1 MKILIC
7 DNLNQEVYRELETI
21 GDCLDISKSDS
32 KEKDLTDHIKDSEI
46 VVIRS
51 ATKLTKEVLDNAEKL
66 KIIARCGVGVDNV
79 DLEFAKSKN
88 IFVTNSPSANLIS
101 VVELT
106 VALIISASRKLSLAD
121 AHLKNGQWNR
131 SEFLGYE
138 LYGKTLGIVGFG
150 KAGRLVAERMKS
162 FGMSIVFYD
171 PYVTDWNGS
180 EESLELDDLLRTADV
195 VSIHVIKTKDTEN
208 LISKDKLDL
217 LKQNSI
223 IVNTSRGG
231 VLDEEYLM
239 ALLESEKIFGAGLD
253 VYSDE
258 PPENVDRYNGLNLV
272 TTPHIG
278 ASTNEA
284 QLKAG
289 LETIENIKKI
299 LAGDESVALQI

>member
-7 DNLNQEVYRELETI
+7 DNLNQQVYKELEKI
-21 GDCLDISKSDS
+21 GDCLDISKSTS
-32 KEKDLTDHIKDSEI
+32 KEEDLTNHIKDCEI

-51 ATKLTKEVLDNAEKL
+51 ATQLTKEVLDNAEQL
-66 KIIARCGVGVDNV
+66 KIIARCGVGVDNI
-79 DLEFAKSKN
+79 DLDFAKSKN

-106 VALIISASRKLSLAD
+106 VALIINASRKLSLAD
-121 AHLKNGQWNR
+121 SHLKNSEWNR

-138 LYGKTLGIVGFG
+138 LYGKTLGVVGFG
-150 KAGRLVAERMKS
+150 KAGRLVADRMKS

-171 PYVTDWNGS
+171 PYVKDWNGS
-180 EESLELDDLLRTADV
+180 EESLELDDLLRTADI

-208 LISKDKLDL
+208 LLSKDKLDL
-217 LKQNSI
+217 LKPSSI

-231 VLDEEYLM
+231 VLDEDYLFE
-239 ALLESEKIFGAGLD
+239 LLESEKIFGAGLD
-253 VYSDE
+253 VYSNE
-258 PPENVDRYNGLNLV
+258 PPENVERYNGLNLV

-278 ASTNEA
+278 ASTHEA

-289 LETIENIKKI
+289 LETVENIRKI
-299 LAGDESVALQI
+299 LAGDESVAL

>member
-7 DNLNQEVYRELETI
+7 DNLNQQVYKELETI
-21 GDCLDISKSDS
+21 GDCVDISKSNSRD
-32 KEKDLTDHIKDSEI
+32 KDLANHIKDCEI

-51 ATKLTKEVLDNAEKL
+51 ATKLTKEVLDKAEQL
-66 KIIARCGVGVDNV
+66 KIIARCGVGIDNV
-79 DLEFAKSKN
+79 DLDFAKSKS

-106 VALIISASRKLSLAD
+106 VALIISVSRKLSLAD
-121 AHLKNGQWNR
+121 SHLKKGEWNR
-131 SEFLGYE
+131 SQFLGNE

-180 EESLELDDLLRTADV
+180 EESIKLDDLLRTADV

-208 LISKDKLDL
+208 LISKDMLDL
-217 LKQNSI
+217 LKPSSVI
-223 IVNTSRGG
+223 INTSRGG
-231 VLDEEYLM
+231 VLDEDYLFE
-239 ALLESEKIFGAGLD
+239 LLESEKIFGAGLD
-253 VYSDE
+253 VYSNE
-258 PPENVDRYNGLNLV
+258 PPKNVDRYNGLNLI

-299 LAGDESVALQI
+299 LAGDESVAL

>member
-7 DNLNQEVYRELETI
+7 DNLNQQVYKELETI
-21 GDCLDISKSDS
+21 GDCLDISKSAS
-32 KEKDLTDHIKDSEI
+32 KDEELASHIKDSEI

-51 ATKLTKEVLDNAEKL
+51 ATKLTKEVLDKAEHL
-66 KIIARCGVGVDNV
+66 KIIARCGVGIDNV
-79 DLEFAKSKN
+79 DLDFAKSKN

-121 AHLKNGQWNR
+121 SHLKKGEWNR

-150 KAGRLVAERMKS
+150 KAGRLVADRMKS

-180 EESLELDDLLRTADV
+180 EESIELDDLLRTADV

-208 LISKDKLDL
+208 LISKDMLDL
-217 LKQNSI
+217 LKPSSI

-231 VLDEEYLM
+231 VLDEDYLIE
-239 ALLESEKIFGAGLD
+239 LLESEKIFGAGLD
-253 VYSDE
+253 VYLNE

-299 LAGDESVALQI
+299 LAGDESVAL

>member
-7 DNLNQEVYRELETI
+7 DNLNQQVYKELETI
-21 GDCLDISKSDS
+21 GDCFDISKSAS
-32 KEKDLTDHIKDSEI
+32 KDEDLANHIKDSEI

-51 ATKLTKEVLDNAEKL
+51 ATKLTKEVLDKAEQL
-66 KIIARCGVGVDNV
+66 KIIARCGVGIDNV
-79 DLEFAKSKN
+79 DLDFAKSKN
-88 IFVTNSPSANLIS
+88 IFVTNAPSANLIS

-121 AHLKNGQWNR
+121 SHLKKGEWNR

-150 KAGRLVAERMKS
+150 KAGRLVADRMKS

-180 EESLELDDLLRTADV
+180 EESVELDDLLRTADV

-208 LISKDKLDL
+208 LISKDMLDL
-217 LKQNSI
+217 LKPSSI

-231 VLDEEYLM
+231 VLDEDYLFE
-239 ALLESEKIFGAGLD
+239 LLESEKIFGAGLD
-253 VYSDE
+253 VFLNE

-289 LETIENIKKI
+289 LETVENIKKI
-299 LAGDESVALQI
+299 LAGDESVAL

>member
-7 DNLNQEVYRELETI
+7 DNLNQQVYKELETI
-21 GDCLDISKSDS
+21 GDCVDISKSNS
-32 KEKDLTDHIKDSEI
+32 KDKDLANHIKDCEI

-51 ATKLTKEVLDNAEKL
+51 ATKLTKEVLDKAEQL
-66 KIIARCGVGVDNV
+66 KIIARCGVGIDNV
-79 DLEFAKSKN
+79 DLDFAKSKN

-106 VALIISASRKLSLAD
+106 VALIISVSRKLSLAD
-121 AHLKNGQWNR
+121 SHLKKGEWNR
-131 SEFLGYE
+131 SQFLGNE

-180 EESLELDDLLRTADV
+180 EESIKLDDLLRTADV

-208 LISKDKLDL
+208 LISKDMLDL
-217 LKQNSI
+217 LKPSSVI
-223 IVNTSRGG
+223 INTSRGG
-231 VLDEEYLM
+231 VLDEDYLFE
-239 ALLESEKIFGAGLD
+239 LLESEKIFGAGLD
-253 VYSDE
+253 VYSNE
-258 PPENVDRYNGLNLV
+258 PPKNVDRYNGLNLV

-299 LAGDESVALQI
+299 FAGDESVAL

>member
-7 DNLNQEVYRELETI
+7 DNLNQQVYKELETI
-21 GDCLDISKSDS
+21 GDCLDVSKSAS
-32 KEKDLTDHIKDSEI
+32 KDEDLANHIKDSEI

-51 ATKLTKEVLDNAEKL
+51 ATKLTKEVLDKAEQL
-66 KIIARCGVGVDNV
+66 KIIARCGVGIDNV
-79 DLEFAKSKN
+79 DLDFAKSKS

-106 VALIISASRKLSLAD
+106 VALIISVSRKLSLAD
-121 AHLKNGQWNR
+121 SHLKKGEWNR
-131 SEFLGYE
+131 SQFLGNE

-180 EESLELDDLLRTADV
+180 EESIKLDDLLRTADV

-208 LISKDKLDL
+208 LISKDMLDL
-217 LKQNSI
+217 LKPSSI
-223 IVNTSRGG
+223 IINTSRGG
-231 VLDEEYLM
+231 VLDEDYLFE
-239 ALLESEKIFGAGLD
+239 LLETEKIFGAGLD
-253 VYSDE
+253 VYSNE
-258 PPENVDRYNGLNLV
+258 PPKNVDRYNGLNLV

-299 LAGDESVALQI
+299 LAGDESVAL

>member
-7 DNLNQEVYRELETI
+7 DNLNQQVYKELETI
-21 GDCLDISKSDS
+21 GDCFDISKSAS
-32 KEKDLTDHIKDSEI
+32 KDEDLANHIKDSEI

-51 ATKLTKEVLDNAEKL
+51 ATKLTKEVLDKAEQL
-66 KIIARCGVGVDNV
+66 KIIARCGVGIDNV
-79 DLEFAKSKN
+79 DLDFAKSKS
-88 IFVTNSPSANLIS
+88 IFVTNSPSANLIY

-106 VALIISASRKLSLAD
+106 VALIISVSRKLSLAD
-121 AHLKNGQWNR
+121 SHLKKGEWNR
-131 SEFLGYE
+131 SQFLGNE

-180 EESLELDDLLRTADV
+180 EESIKLDDLLRTADV

-208 LISKDKLDL
+208 LISKDMLDL
-217 LKQNSI
+217 LKPSSVI
-223 IVNTSRGG
+223 INTSRGG
-231 VLDEEYLM
+231 VLDEDYLFE
-239 ALLESEKIFGAGLD
+239 LLESEKIFGAGLD
-253 VYSDE
+253 VYSNE
-258 PPENVDRYNGLNLV
+258 PPKNVDRYNGLNLV

-299 LAGDESVALQI
+299 LAGDESVAL

>member
-7 DNLNQEVYRELETI
+7 DNLNQQVYKELESI
-21 GDCLDISKSDS
+21 GDCVDISKSNS
-32 KEKDLTDHIKDSEI
+32 KDKDLANHIKDCEI

-51 ATKLTKEVLDNAEKL
+51 STKLTKEVLDKAEQL
-66 KIIARCGVGVDNV
+66 KIIARCGVGIDNV
-79 DLEFAKSKN
+79 DLDFAKSKN

-106 VALIISASRKLSLAD
+106 VALIISVSRKLSLAD
-121 AHLKNGQWNR
+121 SHLKKGEWNR
-131 SEFLGYE
+131 SQFLGNE

-171 PYVTDWNGS
+171 PYVTDWKGS
-180 EESLELDDLLRTADV
+180 EESIKLDDLLRTADV

-208 LISKDKLDL
+208 LISKDMLDL
-217 LKQNSI
+217 LKPSSVI
-223 IVNTSRGG
+223 INTSRGG
-231 VLDEEYLM
+231 VLDEDYLFE
-239 ALLESEKIFGAGLD
+239 LLESEKIFGAGLD
-253 VYSDE
+253 VYSNE
-258 PPENVDRYNGLNLV
+258 PPKNVDRYNGLNLV

-299 LAGDESVALQI
+299 LAGDESVAL

>member
-7 DNLNQEVYRELETI
+7 DNLNQQVYKELETI
-21 GDCLDISKSDS
+21 GDCFDISKSAS
-32 KEKDLTDHIKDSEI
+32 KDEDLANHIKDSEI

-51 ATKLTKEVLDNAEKL
+51 ATKLTKEVLDKAEQL
-66 KIIARCGVGVDNV
+66 KIIARCGVGIDNV
-79 DLEFAKSKN
+79 DLDFAKSKN

-121 AHLKNGQWNR
+121 SHLKKGEWNR
-131 SEFLGYE
+131 SEFLGNE

-150 KAGRLVAERMKS
+150 KAGRLVADRMKS

-180 EESLELDDLLRTADV
+180 EESVKLDDLLRTADV

-208 LISKDKLDL
+208 LISKDMLDL
-217 LKQNSI
+217 LKPSSI

-231 VLDEEYLM
+231 VLDEDYLFE
-239 ALLESEKIFGAGLD
+239 LLESEKIFGAGLD
-253 VYSDE
+253 VYSNE

-299 LAGDESVALQI
+299 LAGDESVAL

>member
-7 DNLNQEVYRELETI
+7 DNLNQQVYKELETI
-21 GDCLDISKSDS
+21 GDCFDISKSAS
-32 KEKDLTDHIKDSEI
+32 KDEDLANHIKDSEI

-51 ATKLTKEVLDNAEKL
+51 ATKLTKEVLDKAEQL
-66 KIIARCGVGVDNV
+66 KIIARCGVGIDNV
-79 DLEFAKSKN
+79 DLDFAKSKN
-88 IFVTNSPSANLIS
+88 IFVTNAPSANLIS

-121 AHLKNGQWNR
+121 SHLKKGEWNR

-150 KAGRLVAERMKS
+150 KAGRLVADRMKS

-180 EESLELDDLLRTADV
+180 EESIELDDLLRTADV

-208 LISKDKLDL
+208 LISKDMLDL
-217 LKQNSI
+217 LKPSSI

-231 VLDEEYLM
+231 VLDEEYLFE
-239 ALLESEKIFGAGLD
+239 LLESEKIFGAGLD
-253 VYSDE
+253 VYSNE
-258 PPENVDRYNGLNLV
+258 PPENVDRYNGFNLV

-299 LAGDESVALQI
+299 LAGDESVAL

>member
-7 DNLNQEVYRELETI
+7 DNLNQQVYKELETI
-21 GDCLDISKSDS
+21 GDCFDISKSAS
-32 KEKDLTDHIKDSEI
+32 KDEDLANHIKESEI

-51 ATKLTKEVLDNAEKL
+51 ATKLTKEVLDKAEQL
-66 KIIARCGVGVDNV
+66 KIIARCGVGIDNV
-79 DLEFAKSKN
+79 DLDFAKSKN
-88 IFVTNSPSANLIS
+88 IFVTNAPSANLIS

-121 AHLKNGQWNR
+121 SHLKKGEWNR

-150 KAGRLVAERMKS
+150 KAGRLVADRMKS

-180 EESLELDDLLRTADV
+180 EESVELDDLLRTADV

-208 LISKDKLDL
+208 LISKDMLDL
-217 LKQNSI
+217 LKPSSI

-231 VLDEEYLM
+231 VLDEDYLFE
-239 ALLESEKIFGAGLD
+239 LLKSEKIFGAGLD
-253 VYSDE
+253 VYSNE

-299 LAGDESVALQI
+299 LAGDESVAL

>member
-7 DNLNQEVYRELETI
+7 DNLNQQVYKELETI
-21 GDCLDISKSDS
+21 GDCLDISKSAS
-32 KEKDLTDHIKDSEI
+32 KDEDLANHIKDSEI

-51 ATKLTKEVLDNAEKL
+51 ATKLTKEVLDKTEQL
-66 KIIARCGVGVDNV
+66 KIIARCGVGIDNI
-79 DLEFAKSKN
+79 DLDFAKSKN
-88 IFVTNSPSANLIS
+88 IFVTNAPSANLIS

-121 AHLKNGQWNR
+121 SHLKKGEWNR
-131 SEFLGYE
+131 SEFLGYQ

-150 KAGRLVAERMKS
+150 KAGRLVADRMKS

-180 EESLELDDLLRTADV
+180 EESVELDDLLRTADV

-208 LISKDKLDL
+208 LISKDMLDL
-217 LKQNSI
+217 LKPSSI

-231 VLDEEYLM
+231 VLDEDYLFE
-239 ALLESEKIFGAGLD
+239 LLESEKIFGAGLD
-253 VYSDE
+253 VYSNE

-299 LAGDESVALQI
+299 LAGDESVAL

>member
-7 DNLNQEVYRELETI
+7 DNLNQQVYKELETI
-21 GDCLDISKSDS
+21 GDCVDISKSNS
-32 KEKDLTDHIKDSEI
+32 KDKDLANHIKDCEI

-51 ATKLTKEVLDNAEKL
+51 ATKLTKEVLDKAEQL
-66 KIIARCGVGVDNV
+66 KIIARCGVGIDNV
-79 DLEFAKSKN
+79 DLDFAKSKS
-88 IFVTNSPSANLIS
+88 ISVTNSPSANLIS

-106 VALIISASRKLSLAD
+106 VALIISVSRKLSLAD
-121 AHLKNGQWNR
+121 SHLKKGEWNR
-131 SEFLGYE
+131 SQFLGNE

-180 EESLELDDLLRTADV
+180 EESIKLDDLLRTADV

-208 LISKDKLDL
+208 LISKDMLDL
-217 LKQNSI
+217 LKPSSVI
-223 IVNTSRGG
+223 INTSRGG
-231 VLDEEYLM
+231 VLDEDYLFE
-239 ALLESEKIFGAGLD
+239 LLESEKIFGAGLD
-253 VYSDE
+253 VYSNE
-258 PPENVDRYNGLNLV
+258 PPKNVDRYNGLNLV

-299 LAGDESVALQI
+299 LAGDESVAL

>member
-7 DNLNQEVYRELETI
+7 DNLNQQVYKELETI
-21 GDCLDISKSDS
+21 GDCVDISKSNSRD
-32 KEKDLTDHIKDSEI
+32 KDLANHIKDCEI

-51 ATKLTKEVLDNAEKL
+51 ATKLTKEVLDKAEQL
-66 KIIARCGVGVDNV
+66 KIIARCGVGIDNV
-79 DLEFAKSKN
+79 DLDFAKSKS
-88 IFVTNSPSANLIS
+88 IFVTNSPTANLIS

-106 VALIISASRKLSLAD
+106 VALIISVSRKLSLAD
-121 AHLKNGQWNR
+121 SHLKKGEWNR
-131 SEFLGYE
+131 SQFLGNE

-171 PYVTDWNGS
+171 PYVTAWNGS
-180 EESLELDDLLRTADV
+180 EESMKLDVLLRTADV

-208 LISKDKLDL
+208 LISKDMLDL
-217 LKQNSI
+217 LKPSSVI
-223 IVNTSRGG
+223 INTSRGG
-231 VLDEEYLM
+231 VLDEDYLFE
-239 ALLESEKIFGAGLD
+239 LLESEKIFGAGLD
-253 VYSDE
+253 VYSNE
-258 PPENVDRYNGLNLV
+258 PPKNVDRYNGLNLV

-299 LAGDESVALQI
+299 LAGDESVAL

>member
-7 DNLNQEVYRELETI
+7 DNLNQQVYKELETI
-21 GDCLDISKSDS
+21 GDCVDISKSNSRD
-32 KEKDLTDHIKDSEI
+32 KDLANHIKDCEI

-51 ATKLTKEVLDNAEKL
+51 ATKLTKEVLDKAEQL
-66 KIIARCGVGVDNV
+66 KIIARCGVGIDNV
-79 DLEFAKSKN
+79 DLDFAKSKS

-106 VALIISASRKLSLAD
+106 VALIISVSRKLSLAD
-121 AHLKNGQWNR
+121 SHLKKGEWNR
-131 SEFLGYE
+131 SQFLGYE

-180 EESLELDDLLRTADV
+180 EESIKLDDLLRTADV

-208 LISKDKLDL
+208 LISKDMLDL
-217 LKQNSI
+217 LKPSSVI
-223 IVNTSRGG
+223 INTSRGG
-231 VLDEEYLM
+231 VLDEDYLFE
-239 ALLESEKIFGAGLD
+239 LLESEKIFGAGLD
-253 VYSDE
+253 VYSNE
-258 PPENVDRYNGLNLV
+258 PPKNVDRYNGLNLV

-299 LAGDESVALQI
+299 LAGDESVAL

>member
-7 DNLNQEVYRELETI
+7 DNLNQQVYKELETI
-21 GDCLDISKSDS
+21 GDCVDISKSNSRD
-32 KEKDLTDHIKDSEI
+32 KDLANHIKDSEI

-51 ATKLTKEVLDNAEKL
+51 ATKLTKEVLDKAEQL
-66 KIIARCGVGVDNV
+66 KIIARCGVGIDNV
-79 DLEFAKSKN
+79 DLDFAKSKN
-88 IFVTNSPSANLIS
+88 IFVTNAPSANLIS

-106 VALIISASRKLSLAD
+106 VALIVSASRKLSLAD
-121 AHLKNGQWNR
+121 SHLKKGEWNR
-131 SEFLGYE
+131 SQFLGYE

-150 KAGRLVAERMKS
+150 KAGRLVADRMKS

-180 EESLELDDLLRTADV
+180 EESVELDDLLRTADV
-195 VSIHVIKTKDTEN
+195 VTIHVIKTKDTEN
-208 LISKDKLDL
+208 LISKDMLDL
-217 LKQNSI
+217 LKPSSI

-231 VLDEEYLM
+231 VLDEDYLFE
-239 ALLESEKIFGAGLD
+239 LLESEKIFGAGLD
-253 VYSDE
+253 VYSNE
-258 PPENVDRYNGLNLV
+258 PPKNVDQYNGLNLV

-299 LAGDESVALQI
+299 LAGDESVAL

>member
-7 DNLNQEVYRELETI
+7 DNLNQQVYKELETI
-21 GDCLDISKSDS
+21 GDCLDISKSTS
-32 KEKDLTDHIKDSEI
+32 KDEDLDNHIKDSEI

-51 ATKLTKEVLDNAEKL
+51 ATKLTKEVLDKAEQL
-66 KIIARCGVGVDNV
+66 KIIARCGVGIDNV
-79 DLEFAKSKN
+79 DLDFAKSKN
-88 IFVTNSPSANLIS
+88 IFVTNAPSANLIS

-121 AHLKNGQWNR
+121 SHLKKGEWNR

-150 KAGRLVAERMKS
+150 KAGRLVADRMKS

-180 EESLELDDLLRTADV
+180 EESVELDDLLRTADV

-208 LISKDKLDL
+208 LISKDMLDL
-217 LKQNSI
+217 LKPSSI

-231 VLDEEYLM
+231 VLDEDYLFE
-239 ALLESEKIFGAGLD
+239 LLESEKIFGAGLD
-253 VYSDE
+253 VYSNE
-258 PPENVDRYNGLNLV
+258 PPKNVDRYNGLNLV

-299 LAGDESVALQI
+299 LAGDESVAL

>member
-7 DNLNQEVYRELETI
+7 DNLNQHVYKELETI
-21 GDCLDISKSDS
+21 GDCLDISKSAS
-32 KEKDLTDHIKDSEI
+32 KDEDLANHIKDSEI
-46 VVIRS
+46 VLIRS
-51 ATKLTKEVLDNAEKL
+51 ATKLTKEVLVKAEKL
-66 KIIARCGVGVDNV
+66 KIIARCGVGIDNV
-79 DLEFAKSKN
+79 DLDFAKSKN
-88 IFVTNSPSANLIS
+88 IFVTNAPSANLIS

-121 AHLKNGQWNR
+121 SHLKKGEWNR

-150 KAGRLVAERMKS
+150 KAGRLVADRMKS

-180 EESLELDDLLRTADV
+180 EESVELDELLRTADV
-195 VSIHVIKTKDTEN
+195 VSIHVIKSKDTEN
-208 LISKDKLDL
+208 LISKDMLDL
-217 LKQNSI
+217 LKPSSI

-231 VLDEEYLM
+231 VLDEDYLFE
-239 ALLESEKIFGAGLD
+239 LLESEKIFGAGLD
-253 VYSDE
+253 VYSNE
-258 PPENVDRYNGLNLV
+258 PPKNVDRYNGLNLV

-299 LAGDESVALQI
+299 LAGDDSVAL

>member
-7 DNLNQEVYRELETI
+7 DNLNQQVYKELETI
-21 GDCLDISKSDS
+21 GDCLDISKSSS
-32 KEKDLTDHIKDSEI
+32 KEEDLVYHIKDCEI

-51 ATKLTKEVLDNAEKL
+51 ATKLTKEVLDKAEQL
-66 KIIARCGVGVDNV
+66 KIIARCGVGIDNV
-79 DLEFAKSKN
+79 DLDFAKSKN
-88 IFVTNSPSANLIS
+88 IFVTNAPSANLIS

-121 AHLKNGQWNR
+121 SHLKNGEWNR
-131 SEFLGYE
+131 SEFLGFE

-180 EESLELDDLLRTADV
+180 EESIELDDLLRTADV

-208 LISKDKLDL
+208 LISKDMLDL
-217 LKQNSI
+217 LKPSSI

-231 VLDEEYLM
+231 VLDEDYLFE
-239 ALLESEKIFGAGLD
+239 LLESEKIFGAGLD
-253 VYSDE
+253 VYSNE

-299 LAGDESVALQI
+299 LAGDESVAL

>member
-7 DNLNQEVYRELETI
+7 DNLNQQVYKELETI
-21 GDCLDISKSDS
+21 GDCFDISKSAS
-32 KEKDLTDHIKDSEI
+32 KDEDLANHIKDSEV

-51 ATKLTKEVLDNAEKL
+51 ATKLTKEVLDKAEQL
-66 KIIARCGVGVDNV
+66 KIIARCGVGIDNV
-79 DLEFAKSKN
+79 DLDFAKSKN
-88 IFVTNSPSANLIS
+88 IFVTNAPSANLIS

-121 AHLKNGQWNR
+121 SHLKKGEWNR

-150 KAGRLVAERMKS
+150 KAGRLVADRMKS

-180 EESLELDDLLRTADV
+180 EESVELDDLLRTADV

-208 LISKDKLDL
+208 LISKDMLDL
-217 LKQNSI
+217 LKPSSI

-231 VLDEEYLM
+231 VLDEDYLFE
-239 ALLESEKIFGAGLD
+239 LLESEKIFGAGLD
-253 VYSDE
+253 VYSNE
-258 PPENVDRYNGLNLV
+258 PPENADRYNGLNLV

-289 LETIENIKKI
+289 LETIKNIKKI
-299 LAGDESVALQI
+299 IAGDESVAL

>member
-7 DNLNQEVYRELETI
+7 DNLNQQVYKELETI
-21 GDCLDISKSDS
+21 GDCVDISKSNSRD
-32 KEKDLTDHIKDSEI
+32 KDLANHIKDCEI

-51 ATKLTKEVLDNAEKL
+51 ATKLTKEVLDKAEQL
-66 KIIARCGVGVDNV
+66 KIIARCGVGIDNV
-79 DLEFAKSKN
+79 DLDFAKSKS

-106 VALIISASRKLSLAD
+106 VALIISVSRKLSLAD
-121 AHLKNGQWNR
+121 SHLKKGEWNR
-131 SEFLGYE
+131 SQFLGNE

-180 EESLELDDLLRTADV
+180 EESIKLDDLLRTADV

-208 LISKDKLDL
+208 LISKDMLDL
-217 LKQNSI
+217 LKPSSVI
-223 IVNTSRGG
+223 INTSRGG
-231 VLDEEYLM
+231 VLDEDYLFE
-239 ALLESEKIFGAGLD
+239 LLESEKIFGAGLD
-253 VYSDE
+253 VYSNE
-258 PPENVDRYNGLNLV
+258 PPKNVDRYNGLNLV

-299 LAGDESVALQI
+299 LAGDGSVAL

>member
-7 DNLNQEVYRELETI
+7 DNLNQQVYKELETI
-21 GDCLDISKSDS
+21 GDCVDISKSNSRD
-32 KEKDLTDHIKDSEI
+32 KDLANHIKDCEI

-51 ATKLTKEVLDNAEKL
+51 ATKLTKEVLDKAEQL
-66 KIIARCGVGVDNV
+66 KIIARCGVGIDNV
-79 DLEFAKSKN
+79 DLDFAKSKS

-106 VALIISASRKLSLAD
+106 VALIISVSRKLSLAD
-121 AHLKNGQWNR
+121 SHLKKGEWNR
-131 SEFLGYE
+131 SQFLGNE

-150 KAGRLVAERMKS
+150 KAGRLVEERMKS

-180 EESLELDDLLRTADV
+180 EESIKLDDLLRTADV

-208 LISKDKLDL
+208 LISKDMLDL
-217 LKQNSI
+217 LKPSSI
-223 IVNTSRGG
+223 IINTSRGG
-231 VLDEEYLM
+231 VLDEDYLLE
-239 ALLESEKIFGAGLD
+239 LLESEKIFGAGLD
-253 VYSDE
+253 VYSNE
-258 PPENVDRYNGLNLV
+258 PPKNVDRYNGLNLV

-299 LAGDESVALQI
+299 LAGDESVAL

>member
-7 DNLNQEVYRELETI
+7 DNLNQQVYKELETI
-21 GDCLDISKSDS
+21 GDCFDISKSAS
-32 KEKDLTDHIKDSEI
+32 KDEDLANHIKDSEI

-51 ATKLTKEVLDNAEKL
+51 ATKLTKEVLDKAEQL
-66 KIIARCGVGVDNV
+66 KIIARCGVGIDNV
-79 DLEFAKSKN
+79 DLDFAKSKN
-88 IFVTNSPSANLIS
+88 IFVTNAPSANLIS

-106 VALIISASRKLSLAD
+106 VALIISTSRKLSLAD
-121 AHLKNGQWNR
+121 SHLKKGEWNR

-150 KAGRLVAERMKS
+150 KAGRLVADRMKS

-180 EESLELDDLLRTADV
+180 EESVELDDLLRTADV

-208 LISKDKLDL
+208 LISKDMLDL
-217 LKQNSI
+217 LKPSSI

-231 VLDEEYLM
+231 VLDEDYLFE
-239 ALLESEKIFGAGLD
+239 LLESEKIFGAGLD
-253 VYSDE
+253 VYSNE

-299 LAGDESVALQI
+299 LAGDESVAL

>member
-7 DNLNQEVYRELETI
+7 DNLNQQVYKELKTI
-21 GDCLDISKSDS
+21 GDCFDISKSAS
-32 KEKDLTDHIKDSEI
+32 KDEDLANHIKDSEI

-51 ATKLTKEVLDNAEKL
+51 ATKLSKEVLDKAEQL
-66 KIIARCGVGVDNV
+66 KIIARCGVGIDNV
-79 DLEFAKSKN
+79 DLDFAKSKN
-88 IFVTNSPSANLIS
+88 IFVTNAPSANLIS

-121 AHLKNGQWNR
+121 LHLKKGEWNR

-150 KAGRLVAERMKS
+150 KAGRLVADRMKS

-180 EESLELDDLLRTADV
+180 EESVELDNLLRTADV
-195 VSIHVIKTKDTEN
+195 VSIHVIKSKDTEN
-208 LISKDKLDL
+208 LISKDMLDL
-217 LKQNSI
+217 VKPSSI

-231 VLDEEYLM
+231 VLDEDYLFE
-239 ALLESEKIFGAGLD
+239 LLESEKIFGAGLD
-253 VYSDE
+253 VYSNE

-299 LAGDESVALQI
+299 LAGDGSVAL

>member
-7 DNLNQEVYRELETI
+7 DNLNQQVYKELETI
-21 GDCLDISKSDS
+21 GDCVDISKSNS
-32 KEKDLTDHIKDSEI
+32 KDKDLANHIKDCEI

-51 ATKLTKEVLDNAEKL
+51 ATKLTKEVLDKAEQL
-66 KIIARCGVGVDNV
+66 KIIARCGVGIDNV
-79 DLEFAKSKN
+79 DLDFAKSKN

-106 VALIISASRKLSLAD
+106 VALIISVSRKLSLAD
-121 AHLKNGQWNR
+121 SHLKKGEWNR
-131 SEFLGYE
+131 SQFLGNE

-180 EESLELDDLLRTADV
+180 EESIKLDDLLRTADV

-208 LISKDKLDL
+208 LISKDMLDL
-217 LKQNSI
+217 LKPSSI

-231 VLDEEYLM
+231 VLDEDYLFE
-239 ALLESEKIFGAGLD
+239 LLESEKIFGAGLD
-253 VYSDE
+253 VYSNE
-258 PPENVDRYNGLNLV
+258 PPENIDRYNGLNLV

-299 LAGDESVALQI
+299 LAGDDSVAL

>member
-21 GDCLDISKSDS
+21 GDCLDISKSES
-32 KEKDLTDHIKDSEI
+32 KEKDLADHIKDSEI
-46 VVIRS
+46 AVIRS
-51 ATKLTKEVLDNAEKL
+51 ATRLTKEVLDNAEKL

-121 AHLKNGQWNR
+121 SHLKNGQWNR

-180 EESLELDDLLRTADV
+180 EESLDLDDLLKTADV

-253 VYSDE
+253 VYSNE

>member
-7 DNLNQEVYRELETI
+7 DNLNQQVYKELETI
-21 GDCLDISKSDS
+21 GDCLDISKSES
-32 KEKDLTDHIKDSEI
+32 KEKDLADHIKDSEI

-121 AHLKNGQWNR
+121 SHLKNGQWNR

-171 PYVTDWNGS
+171 PYVMDWNGL
-180 EESLELDDLLRTADV
+180 EESLDLDDLLRTADV

-208 LISKDKLDL
+208 LLSKDKLDL

-231 VLDEEYLM
+231 VLDEDYLIE
-239 ALLESEKIFGAGLD
+239 LLESDKIFGAGLD
-253 VYSDE
+253 VYSNE
-258 PPENVDRYNGLNLV
+258 PPENVNRYNGLNLV

-299 LAGDESVALQI
+299 LAGDESVAL

>member
-7 DNLNQEVYRELETI
+7 DNLNQQVYKELETI
-21 GDCLDISKSDS
+21 GDCVDISKSNS
-32 KEKDLTDHIKDSEI
+32 KDKDLANHIKDCEI

-51 ATKLTKEVLDNAEKL
+51 ATKLTKEVLDKAEQL
-66 KIIARCGVGVDNV
+66 KIIARCGVGIDNV
-79 DLEFAKSKN
+79 DLDFAKSKN

-121 AHLKNGQWNR
+121 LHLKKGEWNR
-131 SEFLGYE
+131 SQFLGYE

-162 FGMSIVFYD
+162 FGMSVVFYD

-180 EESLELDDLLRTADV
+180 EESIKLDDLLRTADV
-195 VSIHVIKTKDTEN
+195 VTIHVIKTKDTEN
-208 LISKDKLDL
+208 LISKDMLDL
-217 LKQNSI
+217 LKPSSI

-231 VLDEEYLM
+231 VLDEDYLFE
-239 ALLESEKIFGAGLD
+239 LLESDKIFGAGLD
-253 VYSDE
+253 VYSNE
-258 PPENVDRYNGLNLV
+258 PPKNVDRYNGLNLV

-299 LAGDESVALQI
+299 LAGDESVSL

>member
-7 DNLNQEVYRELETI
+7 DNLNQQVYKELETI
-21 GDCLDISKSDS
+21 GDCFDISKSAS
-32 KEKDLTDHIKDSEI
+32 KDEDLANHIKDTEI

-51 ATKLTKEVLDNAEKL
+51 ATKLTKEVLDEAEQL
-66 KIIARCGVGVDNV
+66 RIIARCGVGIDNV
-79 DLEFAKSKN
+79 DLDFAKSKN
-88 IFVTNSPSANLIS
+88 IFVTNAPSANLIS

-121 AHLKNGQWNR
+121 SHLKKGEWNR

-150 KAGRLVAERMKS
+150 KAGRLVADRMKS

-180 EESLELDDLLRTADV
+180 EESVELDDLLRTADV

-208 LISKDKLDL
+208 LISKDMLDL
-217 LKQNSI
+217 LKPSSI

-231 VLDEEYLM
+231 VLDEDYLFE
-239 ALLESEKIFGAGLD
+239 LLESEKIFGAGLD
-253 VYSDE
+253 VFLNE

-299 LAGDESVALQI
+299 LAGDESVAL

>member
-7 DNLNQEVYRELETI
+7 DNLNQQVYKELETI
-21 GDCLDISKSDS
+21 GDCFDISKSAS
-32 KEKDLTDHIKDSEI
+32 KDEDLANHIKDSEI

-51 ATKLTKEVLDNAEKL
+51 ATKLTKEVLDKAEQL
-66 KIIARCGVGVDNV
+66 KIIARCGVGIDNV
-79 DLEFAKSKN
+79 DLDFAKSKN

-121 AHLKNGQWNR
+121 SNLKKGEWNR

-150 KAGRLVAERMKS
+150 KAGRLVADRMKS

-171 PYVTDWNGS
+171 PYVTAWNGS
-180 EESLELDDLLRTADV
+180 EESIKLDDLLRTADV

-208 LISKDKLDL
+208 LISKDMLDL
-217 LKQNSI
+217 LKPSSI

-231 VLDEEYLM
+231 VLDEDYLFE
-239 ALLESEKIFGAGLD
+239 LLESEKIFGAGLD
-253 VYSDE
+253 VYSNE

-278 ASTNEA
+278 ASTSEA

-289 LETIENIKKI
+289 LETVENIKKI
-299 LAGDESVALQI
+299 LAGDESVAL

>member
-7 DNLNQEVYRELETI
+7 DNLNQQVYKELETI
-21 GDCLDISKSDS
+21 GDCFDISKSAS
-32 KEKDLTDHIKDSEI
+32 KDEDLANHIKDSEI

-51 ATKLTKEVLDNAEKL
+51 ATKLTKEVLDEAEQL
-66 KIIARCGVGVDNV
+66 KIIARCGVGIDNV
-79 DLEFAKSKN
+79 DLDFAKSKN
-88 IFVTNSPSANLIS
+88 IFVTNAPSANLIS

-121 AHLKNGQWNR
+121 SHLKKGEWNR

-150 KAGRLVAERMKS
+150 KAGRLVADRMKS

-180 EESLELDDLLRTADV
+180 EESVELDDLLRTADV

-208 LISKDKLDL
+208 LISKDMLDL
-217 LKQNSI
+217 LKPSSI

-231 VLDEEYLM
+231 VLDEDYLFE
-239 ALLESEKIFGAGLD
+239 LLESEKIFGAGLD
-253 VYSDE
+253 VFLNE

-278 ASTNEA
+278 ASTYEA

-299 LAGDESVALQI
+299 LAGDESVAL

>member
-7 DNLNQEVYRELETI
+7 DNLNQQVYKELETI
-21 GDCLDISKSDS
+21 GDCVDISKSNSRD
-32 KEKDLTDHIKDSEI
+32 KDLANHIKDCEI

-51 ATKLTKEVLDNAEKL
+51 ATKLTKEVLDKAEQL
-66 KIIARCGVGVDNV
+66 KIIARCGVGIDNV
-79 DLEFAKSKN
+79 DLDFAKSKS

-106 VALIISASRKLSLAD
+106 VALIISVSRKLSLAD
-121 AHLKNGQWNR
+121 SHLKKGEWNR
-131 SEFLGYE
+131 SEFLGNE

-150 KAGRLVAERMKS
+150 KAGRLVADRMKS

-180 EESLELDDLLRTADV
+180 EESIKLDDLLRTADV

-208 LISKDKLDL
+208 LISKDMLDL
-217 LKQNSI
+217 LKPSSVI
-223 IVNTSRGG
+223 INTSRGG
-231 VLDEEYLM
+231 VLDEDYLFE
-239 ALLESEKIFGAGLD
+239 LLESEKIFGAGLD
-253 VYSDE
+253 VYSNE
-258 PPENVDRYNGLNLV
+258 PPRNVDRYNGLNLV

-299 LAGDESVALQI
+299 LAGDESVAL

>member
-21 GDCLDISKSDS
+21 GDCLDISKSES
-32 KEKDLTDHIKDSEI
+32 KEKDLADHIKDSEI

-121 AHLKNGQWNR
+121 SHLKNGQWNR

-231 VLDEEYLM
+231 VLDEEYLL

-253 VYSDE
+253 VYSNE